1 MKEKNN
7 QDVNLVQDEQN
18 NEKNAINTQNIKENS
33 QINQTTPGIK
43 IFQLTIVIILLI
55 SAFFAGKLSMKDDFY
70 ELYNRIDQLE
80 LQINQMDEY
89 R

>member
-18 NEKNAINTQNIKENS
+18 NEKNVINTQNIKENI
-33 QINQTTPGIK
+33 QINQTTPGTK

-55 SAFFAGKLSMKDDFY
+55 SAFLAGKLSMKDDFY
-70 ELYNRIDQLE
+70 ELYDRIDQLE
-80 LQINQMDEY
+80 IQINQMEEY